1 MLLSSHARMPMEEI
15 NYLLFLS
22 VLGVTFVAAAAY
34 LVFFFSQNK
43 KTRKVARIILLVSG
57 VLQTLYII
65 SRFILAGHTPI
76 TSQHEAVVFFAWAT
90 TWAYLSFRWR
100 YTVKNF
106 GTFVSILIFFLLL
119 VSSFSSKEF
128 MPLLPAL
135 QSIWLPIHAG
145 VSIIAYGF
153 LSLAFCGGLMYLL
166 QERELKSKKFGYFFS
181 RFPSLDALDQL
192 NNHCLTAG
200 FVFLTMGIVTGSI
213 WARQAWGTYWQWDP
227 KETWS
232 LITWFLYLVQ
242 LHQRLTVGWRG
253 KRAAVMAIIGFA
265 AVVFT
270 LWGVT
275 YLLGGVHSYAR

>member
-1 MLLSSHARMPMEEI
+1 MEEI
-15 NYLLFLS
+15 NYLLFQL
-22 VLGVTFVAAAAY
+22 VLGVTFIASAAY
-34 LVFFFSQNK
+34 LVFFVSQNK
-43 KTRKVARIILLVSG
+43 KIRKIARMILLVSG
-57 VLQTLYII
+57 VLQTLYIV
-65 SRFILAGHTPI
+65 SRYIIAGHTPI
-76 TSQHEAVVFFAWAT
+76 TSQHEAVFFFAWAT

-106 GTFVSILIFFLLL
+106 GTFVSILIFCL
-119 VSSFSSKEF
+119 VFISSFSPRDIT
-128 MPLLPAL
+128 PLLPAL
-135 QSIWLPIHAG
+135 QSMWLPVHAG

-166 QERELKSKKFGYFFS
+166 QERELKRKKFGYIFA
-181 RFPSLDALDQL
+181 RFPSLDSLDQL
-192 NNHCLTAG
+192 NSHCLTAG
-200 FVFLTMGIVTGSI
+200 FVFLTMGIVTGSV

-242 LHQRLTVGWRG
+242 LHQRYTVGWRG

>member
-1 MLLSSHARMPMEEI
+1 MIEI
-15 NYLLFLS
+15 NSLLFQS
-22 VLGVTFVAAAAY
+22 ALGVTFIAAAAY
-34 LVFFFSQNK
+34 LVFFVGQDKKIRKIARSILIFSG
-43 KTRKVARIILLVSG
+43 I
-57 VLQTLYII
+57 LQTLHIL
-65 SRFILAGHTPI
+65 SRYILAGHTPV

-106 GTFVSILIFFLLL
+106 GTFVSILIFCLLL
-119 VSSFSSKEF
+119 ISSFSSRDF
-128 MPLLPAL
+128 TPLLPAL
-135 QSIWLPIHAG
+135 QSMWLPVHAG

-166 QERELKSKKFGYFFS
+166 QERELKRKKFGYFFS
-181 RFPSLDALDQL
+181 RLPSLDALDQL
-192 NNHCLTAG
+192 NHHCLTAG
-200 FVFLTMGIVTGSI
+200 FVFLTLGIVTGSV
-213 WARQAWGTYWQWDP
+213 WARQAWGTYWHWDP

-242 LHQRLTVGWRG
+242 LHQRFTVGWRG
-253 KRAAVMAIIGFA
+253 RKAAIMAIVGFA

-275 YLLGGVHSYAR
+275 YLLGGIHSYAT

>member
-1 MLLSSHARMPMEEI
+1 MVEI
-15 NYLLFLS
+15 NYLLFRS
-22 VLGVTFVAAAAY
+22 VLGITFLAAAAY
-34 LVFFFSQNK
+34 VVFFVSQNNRI
-43 KTRKVARIILLVSG
+43 RKMARVILLISG
-57 VLQTLYII
+57 VLQTLHIV
-65 SRFILAGHTPI
+65 SRYILAGHTPI

-106 GTFVSILIFFLLL
+106 GTFVSLLIFCLLL
-119 VSSFSSKEF
+119 ISSFSSRDF
-128 MPLLPAL
+128 TPLLPAL
-135 QSIWLPIHAG
+135 QSVWLPIHAG

-153 LSLAFCGGLMYLL
+153 LSLAFCGGIMYLL

-200 FVFLTMGIVTGSI
+200 FVFLTLGIVTGSI

-242 LHQRLTVGWRG
+242 LHQRFTVGWRG
-253 KRAAVMAIIGFA
+253 KRAAFMAIVGFA

-275 YLLGGVHSYAR
+275 YLLGGIHSYAA